1 MKIIN
6 SAPQAPRMNADCER
20 IIGSMRR
27 EALDH
32 APIVNEAH
40 ARHVLAAY
48 ERHYNEHRPPSAQSV
63 TTRRP

>member
-1 MKIIN
+1 
-6 SAPQAPRMNADCER
+6 MNADCER
-20 IIGSMRR
+20 IIGSTRR

-63 TTRRP
+63 TARRP